1 MTRKS
6 AEHWAEV
13 LEGIAIQQY
22 SGYLVRVEVGAK
34 HVEGVKDFF
43 TAKECFKEALS
54 DACSDL
60 DWGPKF

>member
-13 LEGIAIQQY
+13 LEGISIQQY
-22 SGYLVRVEVGAK
+22 SGYLVRVQVWCGSSLEN
-34 HVEGVKDFF
+34 KDFF

-60 DWGPKF
+60 NWGPKQ